1 MIELPYCAEN
11 KRLSKH
17 FIKKIKSFI
26 DMDCTIVI
34 KWITRKIRTLFSLKS
49 KNPHPACKI
58 YQGVCDM
65 CEQSYIGETKRN
77 VEVRWAEHNN
87 PKQNSEPAKHLAQNP
102 SHTYSWKILMD
113 ASKDT
118 RVRRNLEA
126 SFVAHMKPTL
136 NNQLESKKLALF
148 RHGVT

>member
-1 MIELPYCAEN
+1 
-11 KRLSKH
+11 
-17 FIKKIKSFI
+17 
-26 DMDCTIVI
+26 
-34 KWITRKIRTLFSLKS
+34 
-49 KNPHPACKI
+49 
-58 YQGVCDM
+58 M

-87 PKQNSEPAKHLAQNP
+87 PKHNSEPAKHLAQNP